1 MSFARKTLPASRL
14 LASLMAL
21 TAVATFTGCS
31 SVSNILEPEKIDY
44 KSAAKATKATRLD
57 VPPDLTV
64 PKGDSRYSVS
74 NNPSGTATASDYSA
88 QRAAAST
95 SASASTSAPNA
106 ASTPTSSPAPAGAAS
121 KAAEGAVAP
130 AAIAEA
136 GLRIE
141 RAGKQR
147 WLVAKQAPDVLWPRL
162 KTFWE
167 EQGFKL
173 ALEKPEAG
181 VMETE
186 WAENRAKIP
195 KDFIR
200 ETIGK
205 VFDSLYSTSERDKFR
220 TRLERTAD
228 GGTEIYISHRGL
240 EEKLQGQ
247 AMSQS
252 TIWTNRPS
260 DPELEAEFL
269 SRLMASLSGRELKS
283 AKADVQAAPAVA
295 ERARIVKEG
304 GSSFVQVDEGF
315 DRAWRRVG
323 LSLDRV
329 GFTVEDRDRTRGL
342 YFVRYIDQ
350 ESDAV
355 KKEGFFSRLFSSKDE
370 NKGAQ
375 RYRIEVKGAGE
386 ASRVSVQD
394 DKGAPSSTDTA
405 GRILSLLNEQLK

>member
-1 MSFARKTLPASRL
+1 MSLARTPFQSSRL

-21 TAVATFTGCS
+21 SVIATVSGCS
-31 SVSNILEPEKIDY
+31 SVSDMLEPEKIDY
-44 KSAAKATKATRLD
+44 KSVGKTSKSTKLD
-57 VPPDLTV
+57 VPPDLSA
-64 PKGDSRYSVS
+64 PKGDSRYAVG
-74 NNPSGTATASDYSA
+74 NASGTATASDYSA
-88 QRAAAST
+88 KKSAAAPAQ
-95 SASASTSAPNA
+95 ASAAVSAPV
-106 ASTPTSSPAPAGAAS
+106 
-121 KAAEGAVAP
+121 AAEGVVAP
-130 AAIAEA
+130 VAIADA

-147 WLVAKQAPDVLWPRL
+147 WLVAKQAPEVLWPKL

-181 VMETE
+181 VMETD

-195 KDFIR
+195 QDFIR
-200 ETIGK
+200 NAIGK

-228 GGTEIYISHRGL
+228 GSTEIYISHRGA

-247 AMSQS
+247 AMSQQP
-252 TIWTNRPS
+252 IWTSRPS
-260 DPELEAEFL
+260 DPDLEAEFL
-269 SRLMASLSGRELKS
+269 SRLMASLSGRDIKT
-283 AKADVQAAPAVA
+283 AKADVKAAPAVA
-295 ERARIVKEG
+295 ERARIIKEG
-304 GSSFVQVDEGF
+304 GTGFVQVDEGF

-323 LSLDRV
+323 LALDRV
-329 GFTVEDRDRTRGL
+329 GFTVEDRDRARGL

-350 ESDAV
+350 ESEAA
-355 KKEGFFSRLFSSKDE
+355 KKGDGFFSKLFSSKDE

-386 ASRVSVQD
+386 SSRISVQD

-405 GRILSLLNEQLK
+405 GRILALLNEQLK

>member
-1 MSFARKTLPASRL
+1 MSFARKPIPASRL
-14 LASLMAL
+14 LSSLMAM
-21 TAVATFTGCS
+21 TVVAAVTGCS
-31 SVSNILEPEKIDY
+31 SVTDILEPEKIDY
-44 KSAAKATKATRLD
+44 KSAAKTTKSTRLD

-64 PKGDSRYSVS
+64 PKGDSRYSVT

-88 QRAAAST
+88 QKST
-95 SASASTSAPNA
+95 TASAGAP
-106 ASTPTSSPAPAGAAS
+106 T

-130 AAIAEA
+130 VAVADA

-147 WLVAKQAPDVLWPRL
+147 WLVASQAPDVLWPKL
-162 KTFWE
+162 KAFWE

-173 ALEKPEAG
+173 AIEKPEAG
-181 VMETE
+181 VMETD

-195 KDFIR
+195 QDFIR
-200 ETIGK
+200 NTLGK

-220 TRLERTAD
+220 TRLERTAN
-228 GGTEIYISHRGL
+228 GGTEIYISHRGA

-247 AMSQS
+247 AMSQQ
-252 TIWTNRPS
+252 TIWTGRPS

-269 SRLMASLSGRELKS
+269 SRLMASLSGRDIKS
-283 AKADVQAAPAVA
+283 AKADVKAAPAVA

-329 GFTVEDRDRTRGL
+329 GFTVEDRDRARGL

-350 ESDAV
+350 ESDA
-355 KKEGFFSRLFSSKDE
+355 KKGDGFFSKLFSSKDE

-386 ASRVSVQD
+386 TSRVSVQD
-394 DKGAPSSTDTA
+394 DKGAPSATDTA

>member
-1 MSFARKTLPASRL
+1 MSFARKPIPASRL
-14 LASLMAL
+14 LSSLMAM
-21 TAVATFTGCS
+21 TVVAAVTGCS
-31 SVSNILEPEKIDY
+31 SVTDILEPEKIDY
-44 KSAAKATKATRLD
+44 QSAAKTTKSTRLD

-64 PKGDSRYSVS
+64 PKGDSRYSVT

-88 QRAAAST
+88 QKST
-95 SASASTSAPNA
+95 TASAGAP
-106 ASTPTSSPAPAGAAS
+106 T

-130 AAIAEA
+130 VAVADA

-147 WLVAKQAPDVLWPRL
+147 WLVASQAPDVLWPKL
-162 KTFWE
+162 KAFWE

-173 ALEKPEAG
+173 AIEKPEAG
-181 VMETE
+181 VMETD

-195 KDFIR
+195 QDFIR
-200 ETIGK
+200 NTLGK

-220 TRLERTAD
+220 TRLERTAN
-228 GGTEIYISHRGL
+228 GGTEIYISHRGA

-247 AMSQS
+247 AMSQQ
-252 TIWTNRPS
+252 TIWTGRPS

-269 SRLMASLSGRELKS
+269 SRLMASLSGRDIKS
-283 AKADVQAAPAVA
+283 AKADVKAAPAVA

-329 GFTVEDRDRTRGL
+329 GFTVEDRDRARGL

-350 ESDAV
+350 ESDA
-355 KKEGFFSRLFSSKDE
+355 KKGDGFFSKLFSSKDE

-386 ASRVSVQD
+386 TSRVSVQD
-394 DKGAPSSTDTA
+394 DKGAPSATDTA

>member
-1 MSFARKTLPASRL
+1 MSLARKPIPASRL
-14 LASLMAL
+14 LSSLMAM
-21 TAVATFTGCS
+21 TVVAAVTGCS
-31 SVSNILEPEKIDY
+31 SVTDILEPEKIDY
-44 KSAAKATKATRLD
+44 KSAAKTTKSTRLD

-64 PKGDSRYSVS
+64 PKGDSRYSVT

-88 QRAAAST
+88 QKST
-95 SASASTSAPNA
+95 TASAGAP
-106 ASTPTSSPAPAGAAS
+106 T

-130 AAIAEA
+130 VAVADA

-147 WLVAKQAPDVLWPRL
+147 WLVASQAPDVLWPKL
-162 KTFWE
+162 KAFWE

-173 ALEKPEAG
+173 AIEKPEAG
-181 VMETE
+181 VMETD

-195 KDFIR
+195 QDFIR
-200 ETIGK
+200 NTLGK

-220 TRLERTAD
+220 TRLERTAN
-228 GGTEIYISHRGL
+228 GGTEIYISHRGA

-247 AMSQS
+247 AMSQQ
-252 TIWTNRPS
+252 TIWTGRPS

-269 SRLMASLSGRELKS
+269 SRLMASLSGRDIKS
-283 AKADVQAAPAVA
+283 AKADVKAAPAVA

-329 GFTVEDRDRTRGL
+329 GFTVEDRDRARGL

-350 ESDAV
+350 ESDA
-355 KKEGFFSRLFSSKDE
+355 KKGDGFFSKLFSSKDE

-386 ASRVSVQD
+386 TSRVSVQD
-394 DKGAPSSTDTA
+394 DKGAPSATDTA

>member
-1 MSFARKTLPASRL
+1 MSFARKPIPASRL
-14 LASLMAL
+14 LASLMAM
-21 TAVATFTGCS
+21 TVVAAVAGCS
-31 SVSNILEPEKIDY
+31 SVTDILEPEKIDY
-44 KSAAKATKATRLD
+44 KSAAKTTKSTKLD

-64 PKGDSRYSVS
+64 PKGDSRYSVT

-88 QRAAAST
+88 QRAAS
-95 SASASTSAPNA
+95 P
-106 ASTPTSSPAPAGAAS
+106 SSAPAGSTA
-121 KAAEGAVAP
+121 KPAAEGAVAP
-130 AAIAEA
+130 AAVADA

-147 WLVAKQAPDVLWPRL
+147 WLVASQAPDVLWPKL
-162 KTFWE
+162 KAFWE

-173 ALEKPEAG
+173 AIEKPEAG
-181 VMETE
+181 VMETD

-195 KDFIR
+195 QDFIR
-200 ETIGK
+200 NTLGK

-220 TRLERTAD
+220 TRLERTAN
-228 GGTEIYISHRGL
+228 GGTEIYISHRGA

-247 AMSQS
+247 AMSQQ
-252 TIWTNRPS
+252 TVWTGRPS
-260 DPELEAEFL
+260 DPDLEAEFL
-269 SRLMASLSGRELKS
+269 SRLMASLSGRDIKT
-283 AKADVQAAPAVA
+283 AKADVKSAPAVA
-295 ERARIVKEG
+295 ERARIVKDG
-304 GSSFVQVDEGF
+304 GASFVQVDEGF

-329 GFTVEDRDRTRGL
+329 GFTVEDRDRARGL

-350 ESDAV
+350 ESDA
-355 KKEGFFSRLFSSKDE
+355 KKGEGFFSKLFSGKDE

-386 ASRVSVQD
+386 SSRVSVQD
-394 DKGAPSSTDTA
+394 DKGAPSATDTA

>member
-1 MSFARKTLPASRL
+1 MSFARKTLPAPRL

-21 TAVATFTGCS
+21 TVVATVTGCS
-31 SVSNILEPEKIDY
+31 SVTDMLEPEKIDY
-44 KSAAKATKATRLD
+44 KSAAKATKSTRLD

-74 NNPSGTATASDYSA
+74 NNPSGTATASDYSV
-88 QRAAAST
+88 QRAATST
-95 SASASTSAPNA
+95 SASTAAP
-106 ASTPTSSPAPAGAAS
+106 SPAAPAGTAT
-121 KAAEGAVAP
+121 KAAEGTVAP
-130 AAIAEA
+130 AANAEA

-162 KTFWE
+162 KAFWA

-200 ETIGK
+200 ETLGK

-252 TIWTNRPS
+252 PVWTNRPS

-269 SRLMASLSGRELKS
+269 SRLMASLSGRELKT

-375 RYRIEVKGAGE
+375 RFRIEVKGAGE